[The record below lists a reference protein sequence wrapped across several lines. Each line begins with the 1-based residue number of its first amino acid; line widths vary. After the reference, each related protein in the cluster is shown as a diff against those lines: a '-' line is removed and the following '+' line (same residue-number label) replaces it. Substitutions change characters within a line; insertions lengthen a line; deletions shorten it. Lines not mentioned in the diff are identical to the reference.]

1 MIELIKFLV
10 GEFIG
15 EEKFA
20 IDQNEDEIIVY
31 IEKDSMGAI
40 IGKSGKIVKAIR
52 TIMRSKNF
60 KDKSNYKLTI
70 KERE

>member
-15 EEKFA
+15 EEKFT

-40 IGKSGKIVKAIR
+40 IGKSGKIVKVIR

-70 KERE
+70 KGRE